1 MAIGKHYDL
10 DTDVT
15 LTGNSDTAISSQK
28 AVKTYADTKADP
40 TIFRDENSDTPVKEL
55 VINRLTDAEYDVIVK
70 NDTELYL
77 TPDTTDQDIANAINA
92 HNTSNSAHSAL
103 FNAKQDTLT
112 TQTAYTS
119 KGTATK
125 VPQITTNTLGQVTG
139 ITEVD
144 ISHQDIK
151 TLNTDNTTGQTAS
164 SSEAIAGSGTINL
177 HKVSKTGSYNDLL
190 NTPTIPTVNDS
201 TITIQ
206 KNSTTVDTFTLNQ
219 STNKSINIS
228 VPTTVAELSDSS
240 DYVQTSSLEE
250 AATVAKTG
258 SYTDLINK
266 PTKLSDFTDDLGSS
280 PTHTHSQY
288 LTSHQ
293 TIKTLNTTNT
303 TAQSTSASETLT
315 GSGTINLHKIA
326 KTGTFSDLISKPT
339 SISGYGITDAYTK
352 TEIDGMIS
360 SVYKPAGSVAFA
372 SLPALSDNVLGN
384 VYNVTDAFTTTADFV
399 EGAGKSYPAGTNV
412 VVVNT
417 GTTASPI
424 YKFDVLAGFV
434 DLSGYVP
441 TSRTVNGKALSADI
455 TISKSDVGLGNVD
468 NTSDADKPISAAT
481 QTALDTKANKTNI
494 INGAPLSNTSSYFFA
509 TSDTAAATVQ
519 KEVSIPSITSLNAGQ
534 IIIVKP
540 TVTSTVANST
550 IKLNSF
556 DAYPMIY
563 NNNAITTSSDS
574 VVWNANFPSIWVF
587 DGTNWVFAGHGVD
600 SNTTYSNMSVA
611 EGTTGTAT
619 SQRTMRAD
627 YLKQIIQGTVLTGLN
642 VSTISVIDATDTI
655 LSALGKL
662 QAQINDRPEY
672 SAVFVDWSD

>member
-55 VINRLTDAEYDVIVK
+55 VINRLTDEEYDVIVK

-77 TPDTTDQDIANAINA
+77 TPDTTDQDIADAINA

-103 FNAKQDTLT
+103 FNAKQDTLAA
-112 TQTAYTS
+112 QTAYTS

-125 VPQITTNTLGQVTG
+125 VPQITTNTLGQVIG

-144 ISHQDIK
+144 ITQPTVNNNTITIQKNSTTVDSFTLNQSTDKSINIEVPTKTSDLINDSGFLTSHQSIK
-151 TLNTDNTTGQTAS
+151 TLKTDNTTAQSTS

-177 HKVSKTGSYNDLL
+177 HK
-190 NTPTIPTVNDS
+190 
-201 TITIQ
+201 
-206 KNSTTVDTFTLNQ
+206 
-219 STNKSINIS
+219 IS
-228 VPTTVAELSDSS
+228 
-240 DYVQTSSLEE
+240 
-250 AATVAKTG
+250 
-258 SYTDLINK
+258 
-266 PTKLSDFTDDLGSS
+266 
-280 PTHTHSQY
+280 
-288 LTSHQ
+288 
-293 TIKTLNTTNT
+293 
-303 TAQSTSASETLT
+303 
-315 GSGTINLHKIA
+315 

-417 GTTASPI
+417 GTTASPT

-455 TISKSDVGLGNVD
+455 TLSKSDVGLGNVD
-468 NTSDADKPISAAT
+468 NTSDADKPISTAT
-481 QTALDTKANKTNI
+481 QNALDAKANKTNI

-509 TSDTAAATVQ
+509 TSDTAAATTEKV
-519 KEVSIPSITSLNAGQ
+519 VSIPSITTLSAGQ

-540 TVTSTVANST
+540 TVTSTVADST
-550 IKLNSF
+550 IKLNNF
-556 DAYPMIY
+556 DAYPMRY
-563 NNNAITTSSDS
+563 NNAAITTSTDS

-587 DGTNWVFAGHGVD
+587 DGTYWVFAGHGLD

-627 YLKQIIQGTVLTGLN
+627 YLKQIIQGTVLTGLD